1 MKRASLHLLLVLI
14 AVGLACTTSPLG
26 RRQLKLVSSD
36 EMDAMGIAAF
46 DQLLTEQRL
55 SADESA
61 NRYVRCVALSIT
73 DALDGEDAR
82 YAWEVRVFEDPSAN
96 AFALPGGRIGVH
108 TGLLQVAQNQ
118 DQLATV
124 LGHEVSHVL
133 AGHANERVST
143 QQLTAVGLS
152 LAQVAAD
159 PTNPLHGQLLGAL
172 GVGAQVGILLPYS
185 RTHESEADLHGLDLM
200 ARAGFDPRESVA
212 LWQNMAAAAGGERPP
227 EFLSTHPS
235 PQTRIEELEE
245 RIPAALVLRERARE
259 AGRRPSCG

>member
-1 MKRASLHLLLVLI
+1 MKRTTLRLLLVVV
-14 AVGLACTTSPLG
+14 AAGLACTTSPLG
-26 RRQLKLVSSD
+26 RRQLKLVPAD

-46 DQLLTEQRL
+46 DQILTEQKL
-55 SADESA
+55 STDERA
-61 NRYVRCVALSIT
+61 NRYVSCVAFAVT
-73 DALDGEDAR
+73 GALGGEDAR
-82 YAWEVRVFEDPSAN
+82 YEWQVRVFEDPSAN

-108 TGLLQVAQNQ
+108 TGLLRVAKNQ

-124 LGHEVSHVL
+124 LGHEVSHVI

-159 PTNPLHGQLLGAL
+159 PSNPLHGQLLGAL

-185 RTHESEADLHGLDLM
+185 RTHEREADLHGLDLM

-212 LWQNMAAAAGGERPP
+212 LWQNMAAAGGERPP

-235 PQTRIEELEE
+235 PETRIEDLRK
-245 RIPAALVLRERARE
+245 RIPAAEALREQARA
-259 AGRRPSCG
+259 AGRRPGCG

>member
-1 MKRASLHLLLVLI
+1 M
-14 AVGLACTTSPLG
+14 
-26 RRQLKLVSSD
+26 
-36 EMDAMGIAAF
+36 
-46 DQLLTEQRL
+46 
-55 SADESA
+55 
-61 NRYVRCVALSIT
+61 RCVALAIT
-73 DALDGEDAR
+73 GALSGEDAR
-82 YAWEVRVFEDPSAN
+82 YAWEVRVFEEPSAN

-108 TGLLQVAQNQ
+108 TGLLQVAQGQ

-172 GVGAQVGILLPYS
+172 GMGAQVGIVLPYS
-185 RTHESEADLHGLDLM
+185 RIHESEADLHGLDLM
-200 ARAGFDPRESVA
+200 AQAGFDPRESVP
-212 LWQNMAAAAGGERPP
+212 LWQNMGAGGGERPP

-235 PQTRIEELEE
+235 PDTRIDDLRE
-245 RIPAALVLRERARE
+245 RIPAAIAVRERARA

>member
-1 MKRASLHLLLVLI
+1 MKRAPLRLLLVLI
-14 AVGLACTTSPLG
+14 AAGLACTTSPLG
-26 RRQLKLVSSD
+26 RRQLKLFSPD

-55 SADESA
+55 STDERA

-73 DALDGEDAR
+73 GALSGEDAR

-108 TGLLQVAQNQ
+108 TGLLQVAKNQ

-185 RTHESEADLHGLDLM
+185 RTHEREADLHGLDLM

-212 LWQNMAAAAGGERPP
+212 LWKNMAAAAAGERPP

-235 PQTRIEELEE
+235 PETRIDELQE
-245 RIPAALVLRERARE
+245 RIPAALVLRERARA